1 MKYVIRGEK
10 VEITEAIK
18 KYITEKIGKLDKY
31 FSNPEEIKA
40 NVLVRIRGVEQIVE
54 VTIPIKK
61 IVLRCEER
69 DEDLYKAIDLASD
82 KLERQLRKNKT
93 KMMKQ
98 KKDVTK
104 AIRFEEMEPIEEKEE
119 MILTG
124 YKRHFS
130 GVPGE
135 RAEQEKEMYVKTR
148 PLQYILQALSGD
160 NVSNFDV
167 ITNIDD
173 NGYDF
178 YIASRLTEYN
188 RNNLDK
194 DGVLGKEFAGY
205 YENITIPKCTYAIF
219 ETERCS
225 YPTLIFLELRKKIAS
240 EWLPNSGYV
249 LKDAPE
255 LVVTHWYGGEKRNQ
269 RYRELWIPIEK
280 R

>member
-119 MILTG
+119 I
-124 YKRHFS
+124 
-130 GVPGE
+130 
-135 RAEQEKEMYVKTR
+135 VK
-148 PLQYILQALSGD
+148 
-160 NVSNFDV
+160 
-167 ITNIDD
+167 
-173 NGYDF
+173 
-178 YIASRLTEYN
+178 
-188 RNNLDK
+188 
-194 DGVLGKEFAGY
+194 
-205 YENITIPKCTYAIF
+205 
-219 ETERCS
+219 
-225 YPTLIFLELRKKIAS
+225 RKKIEMKPMS
-240 EWLPNSGYV
+240 EEEAMMQMDLIDHDFFVY
-249 LKDAPE
+249 KDVE
-255 LVVTHWYGGEKRNQ
+255 TKTVNVIYKRKDGTFG
-269 RYRELWIPIEK
+269 IIETD
-280 R
+280 

>member
-119 MILTG
+119 I
-124 YKRHFS
+124 
-130 GVPGE
+130 
-135 RAEQEKEMYVKTR
+135 VK
-148 PLQYILQALSGD
+148 
-160 NVSNFDV
+160 
-167 ITNIDD
+167 
-173 NGYDF
+173 
-178 YIASRLTEYN
+178 
-188 RNNLDK
+188 
-194 DGVLGKEFAGY
+194 
-205 YENITIPKCTYAIF
+205 
-219 ETERCS
+219 
-225 YPTLIFLELRKKIAS
+225 RKKIEMKPMS
-240 EWLPNSGYV
+240 EEEAMMQMDLIDHDFFVY
-249 LKDAPE
+249 KDVETKKPA
-255 LVVTHWYGGEKRNQ
+255 VIYKRKDGTFG
-269 RYRELWIPIEK
+269 IIETD
-280 R
+280 

>member
-10 VEITEAIK
+10 IEITEAIK

-119 MILTG
+119 I
-124 YKRHFS
+124 
-130 GVPGE
+130 
-135 RAEQEKEMYVKTR
+135 VK
-148 PLQYILQALSGD
+148 
-160 NVSNFDV
+160 
-167 ITNIDD
+167 
-173 NGYDF
+173 
-178 YIASRLTEYN
+178 
-188 RNNLDK
+188 
-194 DGVLGKEFAGY
+194 
-205 YENITIPKCTYAIF
+205 
-219 ETERCS
+219 
-225 YPTLIFLELRKKIAS
+225 RKKIEMKPMS
-240 EWLPNSGYV
+240 EEEAMMQMDLIDHDFFVY
-249 LKDAPE
+249 KDVE
-255 LVVTHWYGGEKRNQ
+255 TKTVNVIYKRKDGTFG
-269 RYRELWIPIEK
+269 IIETD
-280 R
+280 

>member
-119 MILTG
+119 I
-124 YKRHFS
+124 
-130 GVPGE
+130 
-135 RAEQEKEMYVKTR
+135 VK
-148 PLQYILQALSGD
+148 
-160 NVSNFDV
+160 
-167 ITNIDD
+167 
-173 NGYDF
+173 
-178 YIASRLTEYN
+178 
-188 RNNLDK
+188 
-194 DGVLGKEFAGY
+194 
-205 YENITIPKCTYAIF
+205 
-219 ETERCS
+219 
-225 YPTLIFLELRKKIAS
+225 RKKIEMKPMS
-240 EWLPNSGYV
+240 EEEAMMQMDLIDYDFFV
-249 LKDAPE
+249 YKDVE
-255 LVVTHWYGGEKRNQ
+255 TKTVNVIYKRKDGTFG
-269 RYRELWIPIEK
+269 IIETD
-280 R
+280 

>member
-119 MILTG
+119 I
-124 YKRHFS
+124 
-130 GVPGE
+130 
-135 RAEQEKEMYVKTR
+135 VK
-148 PLQYILQALSGD
+148 
-160 NVSNFDV
+160 
-167 ITNIDD
+167 
-173 NGYDF
+173 
-178 YIASRLTEYN
+178 
-188 RNNLDK
+188 
-194 DGVLGKEFAGY
+194 
-205 YENITIPKCTYAIF
+205 
-219 ETERCS
+219 
-225 YPTLIFLELRKKIAS
+225 RKKIEMKPMS
-240 EWLPNSGYV
+240 EEEAMMQMDLIDHDFFGY
-249 LKDAPE
+249 KDVE
-255 LVVTHWYGGEKRNQ
+255 TKTVNVIYKRKDGTFG
-269 RYRELWIPIEK
+269 IIETD
-280 R
+280 

>member
-1 MKYVIRGEK
+1 MKYIIRGEK

-119 MILTG
+119 I
-124 YKRHFS
+124 
-130 GVPGE
+130 
-135 RAEQEKEMYVKTR
+135 VK
-148 PLQYILQALSGD
+148 
-160 NVSNFDV
+160 
-167 ITNIDD
+167 
-173 NGYDF
+173 
-178 YIASRLTEYN
+178 
-188 RNNLDK
+188 
-194 DGVLGKEFAGY
+194 
-205 YENITIPKCTYAIF
+205 
-219 ETERCS
+219 
-225 YPTLIFLELRKKIAS
+225 RKKIEMKPMS
-240 EWLPNSGYV
+240 EEEAMMQMDLIDHDFFVY
-249 LKDAPE
+249 KDVE
-255 LVVTHWYGGEKRNQ
+255 TKTVNVIYKRKDGTFG
-269 RYRELWIPIEK
+269 IIETD
-280 R
+280 

>member
-104 AIRFEEMEPIEEKEE
+104 VIRFEEMEPIEEKEE
-119 MILTG
+119 I
-124 YKRHFS
+124 
-130 GVPGE
+130 
-135 RAEQEKEMYVKTR
+135 VK
-148 PLQYILQALSGD
+148 
-160 NVSNFDV
+160 
-167 ITNIDD
+167 
-173 NGYDF
+173 
-178 YIASRLTEYN
+178 
-188 RNNLDK
+188 
-194 DGVLGKEFAGY
+194 
-205 YENITIPKCTYAIF
+205 
-219 ETERCS
+219 
-225 YPTLIFLELRKKIAS
+225 RKKIEMKPMS
-240 EWLPNSGYV
+240 EEEAMMQMDLIDHDFFVY
-249 LKDAPE
+249 KDVE
-255 LVVTHWYGGEKRNQ
+255 TKTVNVIYKRKDGTFG
-269 RYRELWIPIEK
+269 IIETD
-280 R
+280 

>member
-69 DEDLYKAIDLASD
+69 DEDLYKAIDLASY
-82 KLERQLRKNKT
+82 KFERQLRKNKT

-119 MILTG
+119 I
-124 YKRHFS
+124 
-130 GVPGE
+130 
-135 RAEQEKEMYVKTR
+135 VK
-148 PLQYILQALSGD
+148 
-160 NVSNFDV
+160 
-167 ITNIDD
+167 
-173 NGYDF
+173 
-178 YIASRLTEYN
+178 
-188 RNNLDK
+188 
-194 DGVLGKEFAGY
+194 
-205 YENITIPKCTYAIF
+205 
-219 ETERCS
+219 
-225 YPTLIFLELRKKIAS
+225 RKKIEMKPMS
-240 EWLPNSGYV
+240 EEEAMMQMDLIDHDFFVY
-249 LKDAPE
+249 KDVE
-255 LVVTHWYGGEKRNQ
+255 TKTVNVIYKRKDGTFG
-269 RYRELWIPIEK
+269 IIETD
-280 R
+280 

>member
-119 MILTG
+119 I
-124 YKRHFS
+124 
-130 GVPGE
+130 
-135 RAEQEKEMYVKTR
+135 VK
-148 PLQYILQALSGD
+148 
-160 NVSNFDV
+160 
-167 ITNIDD
+167 
-173 NGYDF
+173 
-178 YIASRLTEYN
+178 
-188 RNNLDK
+188 
-194 DGVLGKEFAGY
+194 
-205 YENITIPKCTYAIF
+205 
-219 ETERCS
+219 
-225 YPTLIFLELRKKIAS
+225 RKKIEMKPMS
-240 EWLPNSGYV
+240 EEEAMMQMDLIDHDFFVYKDVETKTVNVIYKRKDGTSG
-249 LKDAPE
+249 
-255 LVVTHWYGGEKRNQ
+255 
-269 RYRELWIPIEK
+269 IIETD
-280 R
+280 

>member
-104 AIRFEEMEPIEEKEE
+104 AIRFDEMESIEEKEE
-119 MILTG
+119 I
-124 YKRHFS
+124 
-130 GVPGE
+130 
-135 RAEQEKEMYVKTR
+135 VK
-148 PLQYILQALSGD
+148 
-160 NVSNFDV
+160 
-167 ITNIDD
+167 
-173 NGYDF
+173 
-178 YIASRLTEYN
+178 
-188 RNNLDK
+188 
-194 DGVLGKEFAGY
+194 
-205 YENITIPKCTYAIF
+205 
-219 ETERCS
+219 
-225 YPTLIFLELRKKIAS
+225 RKKIEMKPMNEEEAMMQMG
-240 EWLPNSGYV
+240 LVDHDFFVY
-249 LKDAPE
+249 KDVE
-255 LVVTHWYGGEKRNQ
+255 TKNVNVIYKRKDGTFG
-269 RYRELWIPIEK
+269 IIETD
-280 R
+280 

>member
-119 MILTG
+119 I
-124 YKRHFS
+124 
-130 GVPGE
+130 
-135 RAEQEKEMYVKTR
+135 VK
-148 PLQYILQALSGD
+148 
-160 NVSNFDV
+160 
-167 ITNIDD
+167 
-173 NGYDF
+173 
-178 YIASRLTEYN
+178 
-188 RNNLDK
+188 
-194 DGVLGKEFAGY
+194 
-205 YENITIPKCTYAIF
+205 
-219 ETERCS
+219 
-225 YPTLIFLELRKKIAS
+225 RKKIEMKPMS
-240 EWLPNSGYV
+240 EEEAMMQMDLIDHDFFVY
-249 LKDAPE
+249 KDVE
-255 LVVTHWYGGEKRNQ
+255 TKTVNVIYKRKDGNYG
-269 RYRELWIPIEK
+269 LIETK
-280 R
+280 